1 MFLLTFLLM
10 LRVERGNYCLRV
22 VYLLIFLIFL
32 LFEVLLELLVIIL
45 ENYLSFGVEESLR
58 SCYDHLGELELIV
71 ASN

>member
-1 MFLLTFLLM
+1 MIVLTFLLM
-10 LRVERGNYCLRV
+10 LRVEWGDYCLCV

-32 LFEVLLELLVIIL
+32 LLEVLLELLVVL
-45 ENYLSFGVEESLR
+45 EHYLSFGVEESLR